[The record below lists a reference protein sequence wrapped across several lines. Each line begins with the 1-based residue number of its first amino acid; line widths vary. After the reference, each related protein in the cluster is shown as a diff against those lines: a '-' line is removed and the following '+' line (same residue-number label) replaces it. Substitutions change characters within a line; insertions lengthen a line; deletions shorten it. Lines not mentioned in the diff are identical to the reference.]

1 MGTILFVTL
10 LVLLIINVPIAV
22 ALGLSVVAAFV
33 LEGNM
38 PLLVVIQKMFS
49 GTDSF
54 PLMAIPFFLL
64 AGKLMETGG
73 ISARLI
79 NFANALVGTMPGGL
93 AVVAVIGCTFF
104 AAISG
109 SSAATTAAVGGILIP
124 HMVKKGY
131 DVRFSAALHA
141 AGGTI
146 GVMIPPS
153 VPLVL
158 YGVAA
163 STSINDLFIAGIGPG
178 ILVAIS
184 LAIYAIWVSKK
195 HGWGGGEKHS
205 PSEIWKAF
213 KDAILAILMPVIIL
227 GGIYGGIFTSTEA
240 AVVAVVYG
248 LIVGLFVY
256 REIKWKDLG
265 EIFASS
271 ATLTAVIMLIIATA
285 NAFGYLMTREN
296 IPQEIA
302 QFMLGI
308 TDSAVITLLIINI
321 FLLIM
326 GTFMETAVIIIL
338 LTPILLPVILALGVD
353 PVLFGVIMVVNSAIG
368 MLTPPVGI
376 NLLVAGKIAKLSNT
390 AIERAVIPFL
400 VVLIIDLML
409 ITYVPEISL
418 FLVNLGK

>member
-1 MGTILFVTL
+1 VGTILFLTL
-10 LVLLIINVPIAV
+10 LVLLILNVPIGV
-22 ALGLSVVAAFV
+22 ALGLSVVVVFM
-33 LEGNM
+33 LEGNI
-38 PLLVVIQKMFS
+38 PLLVVIQKMFN

-79 NFANALVGTMPGGL
+79 RFANTIVGNLPGGL
-93 AVVAVIGCTFF
+93 AIVAVMGCTFF

-131 DVRFSAALHA
+131 NVRFSAALHA
-141 AGGTI
+141 TGGTI

-153 VPLVL
+153 VPMVL

-163 STSINDLFIAGIGPG
+163 SASISDLFIAGIGPG

-184 LAIYAIWVSKK
+184 LILYSYWISKK
-195 HGWGGGEKHS
+195 NGWGGGEKHT
-205 PSEIWKAF
+205 PKEIWEAF
-213 KDAILAILMPVIIL
+213 KDAILAILMPIIIL
-227 GGIYGGIFTSTEA
+227 GGIYGAIFTPTEA
-240 AVVAVVYG
+240 AVVAVIYG
-248 LIVGLFVY
+248 LVVGLFVY

-265 EIFASS
+265 EIFAGS
-271 ATLTAVIMLIIATA
+271 ASMTAVIMLIIATA

-308 TDSAVITLLIINI
+308 TDSTIITLLIINI
-321 FLLIM
+321 LLLIL
-326 GTFMETAVIIIL
+326 GTFMETAVTIIL
-338 LTPILLPVILALGVD
+338 LTPILLPITNSLGID

-376 NLLVAGKIAKLSNT
+376 NLLVAGNIAKLQNT
-390 AIERAVIPFL
+390 EIERAVIPFL
-400 VVLIIDLML
+400 VIMIVDLML
-409 ITYVPEISL
+409 ITYIPEISL
-418 FLVNLGK
+418 FLVNLSK

>member
-10 LVLLIINVPIAV
+10 LVLLILNVPIGV
-22 ALGLSVVAAFV
+22 ALGLSVVVVFM
-33 LEGNM
+33 LEGNI
-38 PLLVVIQKMFS
+38 PLLVVIQKMFN

-79 NFANALVGTMPGGL
+79 RFANTIVGNLPGGL
-93 AVVAVIGCTFF
+93 AIVAVMGCTFF

-131 DVRFSAALHA
+131 NVRFSAALHA
-141 AGGTI
+141 TGGTI

-153 VPLVL
+153 VPMVL

-163 STSINDLFIAGIGPG
+163 SASISDLFIAGIGPG

-184 LAIYAIWVSKK
+184 LILYSYWISKK
-195 HGWGGGEKHS
+195 NGWGGGEKHT
-205 PSEIWKAF
+205 PKEIWEAF
-213 KDAILAILMPVIIL
+213 KDAILAILMPIIIL
-227 GGIYGGIFTSTEA
+227 GGIYGAIFTPTEA
-240 AVVAVVYG
+240 AVVAVIYG
-248 LIVGLFVY
+248 LVVGLFVY
-256 REIKWKDLG
+256 REIKWRDLG
-265 EIFASS
+265 EILAGSASM
-271 ATLTAVIMLIIATA
+271 TAVIMLIIATA

-308 TDSAVITLLIINI
+308 TDSTIITLLIINI
-321 FLLIM
+321 LLLIL
-326 GTFMETAVIIIL
+326 GTFMETAVTIIL
-338 LTPILLPVILALGVD
+338 LTPILLPITNSLGID

-376 NLLVAGKIAKLSNT
+376 NLLVAGNIAKLQNT
-390 AIERAVIPFL
+390 EIERAVIPFL
-400 VVLIIDLML
+400 VIMIVDLML
-409 ITYVPEISL
+409 ITYIPEISL

>member
-1 MGTILFVTL
+1 MGTILFLTL
-10 LVLLIINVPIAV
+10 VVLLIINVPIAV
-22 ALGLSVVAAFV
+22 ALGLSVVVAFMV
-33 LEGNM
+33 EGNI
-38 PLLVVIQKMFS
+38 PLLVVIQKMFN

-79 NFANALVGTMPGGL
+79 RFANTIVGNLPGGL
-93 AVVAVIGCTFF
+93 AIVAVIGCTFF

-131 DVRFSAALHA
+131 DVRFSSALHA

-153 VPLVL
+153 VPMVL

-184 LAIYAIWVSKK
+184 LVAYSFWVSKK
-195 HGWGGGEKHS
+195 KGWGGGEKHS
-205 PSEIWKAF
+205 PAEIWIAF

-227 GGIYGGIFTSTEA
+227 GGIYGGIFTATEA
-240 AVVAVVYG
+240 AVVAVVYA
-248 LIVGLFVY
+248 LIIGLFVY

-265 EIFASS
+265 EIFTGAG
-271 ATLTAVIMLIIATA
+271 TMTAVIMLIIATA
-285 NAFGYLMTREN
+285 NAFGFLMTREN

-308 TDSAVITLLIINI
+308 TDSTIITLLIINVL
-321 FLLIM
+321 LLIL
-326 GTFMETAVIIIL
+326 GTFMETAVTIIL
-338 LTPILLPVILALGVD
+338 MTPILLPIITTLGIN

-390 AIERAVIPFL
+390 EIEKAVIPFL
-400 VVLIIDLML
+400 IIMVIDLLL
-409 ITYVPEISL
+409 ITYIPEISL
-418 FLVNLGK
+418 FLVNLSK

>member
-1 MGTILFVTL
+1 MGTILFLTL

-22 ALGLSVVAAFV
+22 ALGLSVVVVFM
-33 LEGNM
+33 LEGNI
-38 PLLVVIQKMFS
+38 PLLVVIQKMFN

-79 NFANALVGTMPGGL
+79 RFANTIVGNLPGGL
-93 AVVAVIGCTFF
+93 AIVAVMGCTFF

-141 AGGTI
+141 TGGTI

-153 VPLVL
+153 VPMVL

-163 STSINDLFIAGIGPG
+163 SASISDLFIAGIGPG
-178 ILVAIS
+178 ILVALS
-184 LAIYAIWVSKK
+184 LIAYSFWVSKK
-195 HGWGGGEKHS
+195 QGWGGGEKHTVQ
-205 PSEIWKAF
+205 EIWAAF

-227 GGIYGGIFTSTEA
+227 GGIYGSVFTPTEA
-240 AVVAVVYG
+240 AVVAVIYG
-248 LIVGLFVY
+248 LVVGLFVY

-271 ATLTAVIMLIIATA
+271 ASMTAVIMLIIATA

-302 QFMLGI
+302 QFMLGV
-308 TDSAVITLLIINI
+308 TDSTIITLLIINI
-321 FLLIM
+321 LLLVL
-326 GTFMETAVIIIL
+326 GTFMETAVTIIL
-338 LTPILLPVILALGVD
+338 LTPILLPITTSLGID

-376 NLLVAGKIAKLSNT
+376 NLLVAGNIAKLQNT
-390 AIERAVIPFL
+390 EIERAVIPFL
-400 VVLIIDLML
+400 VIMIVDLLL
-409 ITYVPEISL
+409 ITYIPEISL
-418 FLVNLGK
+418 FLVDLSK

>member
-10 LVLLIINVPIAV
+10 LVLLILNVPIGV
-22 ALGLSVVAAFV
+22 ALGLSVVVVFM
-33 LEGNM
+33 LEGNI
-38 PLLVVIQKMFS
+38 PLLVVIQKMFN

-79 NFANALVGTMPGGL
+79 RFANTIVGNLPGGL
-93 AVVAVIGCTFF
+93 AIVAVMGCTFF

-131 DVRFSAALHA
+131 NVRFSAALHA
-141 AGGTI
+141 TGGTI

-153 VPLVL
+153 VPMVL

-163 STSINDLFIAGIGPG
+163 SASISDLFIAGIGPG

-184 LAIYAIWVSKK
+184 LILYSYWISKK
-195 HGWGGGEKHS
+195 NGWGGGEKHT
-205 PSEIWKAF
+205 PKEIWEAF
-213 KDAILAILMPVIIL
+213 KDSILAILMPIIIL
-227 GGIYGGIFTSTEA
+227 GGIYGAIFTPTEA
-240 AVVAVVYG
+240 AVVAVIYG
-248 LIVGLFVY
+248 LVVGLFVY

-265 EIFASS
+265 EIFAGS
-271 ATLTAVIMLIIATA
+271 ASMTAVIMLIIATA

-308 TDSAVITLLIINI
+308 TDSTIITLLIINI
-321 FLLIM
+321 LLLIL
-326 GTFMETAVIIIL
+326 GTFMETAVTIIL
-338 LTPILLPVILALGVD
+338 LTPILLPITNSLGID

-376 NLLVAGKIAKLSNT
+376 NLLVAGNIAKLQNT
-390 AIERAVIPFL
+390 EIERAVIPFL
-400 VVLIIDLML
+400 VIMIVDLML
-409 ITYVPEISL
+409 ITYIPEISL
-418 FLVNLGK
+418 FLVNLSK

>member
-10 LVLLIINVPIAV
+10 LVLLILNVPIGV
-22 ALGLSVVAAFV
+22 ALGLSVVVVFM
-33 LEGNM
+33 LEGNI
-38 PLLVVIQKMFS
+38 PLLVVIQKMFN

-79 NFANALVGTMPGGL
+79 RFANTIVGNLPGGL
-93 AVVAVIGCTFF
+93 AIVAVMGCTFF

-131 DVRFSAALHA
+131 NVRFSAALHA
-141 AGGTI
+141 TGGTI

-153 VPLVL
+153 VPMVL

-163 STSINDLFIAGIGPG
+163 SASISDLFIAGIGPG

-184 LAIYAIWVSKK
+184 LILYSYWISKK
-195 HGWGGGEKHS
+195 NGWGGGEKHT
-205 PSEIWKAF
+205 PREIWEAF
-213 KDAILAILMPVIIL
+213 KDAILAILMPIIIL
-227 GGIYGGIFTSTEA
+227 GGIYGAIFTPTEA
-240 AVVAVVYG
+240 AVVAVIYG

-256 REIKWKDLG
+256 REIKWRDLG
-265 EIFASS
+265 EIFAGS
-271 ATLTAVIMLIIATA
+271 ASMTAVIMLIIATA

-308 TDSAVITLLIINI
+308 TDSTIITLLIINI
-321 FLLIM
+321 LLLIL
-326 GTFMETAVIIIL
+326 GTFMETAVTIIL
-338 LTPILLPVILALGVD
+338 LTPILLPITNSLGID

-376 NLLVAGKIAKLSNT
+376 NLLVAGNIAKLQNT
-390 AIERAVIPFL
+390 EIERAVIPFL
-400 VVLIIDLML
+400 VIMIVDLML
-409 ITYVPEISL
+409 ITYIPEISL
-418 FLVNLGK
+418 FLVNLSK

>member
-1 MGTILFVTL
+1 MFLTL
-10 LVLLIINVPIAV
+10 LVLLIVNVPIGV
-22 ALGLSVVAAFV
+22 ALGLSVVVVFM
-33 LEGNM
+33 LEGNI
-38 PLLVVIQKMFS
+38 PLLVVIQKMFN

-79 NFANALVGTMPGGL
+79 RFANTIVGNLPGGL
-93 AVVAVIGCTFF
+93 AIVAVMGCTFF

-131 DVRFSAALHA
+131 NVRFSAALHA
-141 AGGTI
+141 TGGTI

-153 VPLVL
+153 VPMVL

-163 STSINDLFIAGIGPG
+163 SASISDLFIAGIGPG

-184 LAIYAIWVSKK
+184 LILYSYWISKK
-195 HGWGGGEKHS
+195 NGWGGGEKHT
-205 PSEIWKAF
+205 PKEIWEAF
-213 KDAILAILMPVIIL
+213 KDAILAILMPIIIL
-227 GGIYGGIFTSTEA
+227 GGIYGAVFTPTEA
-240 AVVAVVYG
+240 AVVAVIYG

-256 REIKWKDLG
+256 REIKWRDLG
-265 EIFASS
+265 EIFAGS
-271 ATLTAVIMLIIATA
+271 ASMTAVIMLIIATA

-308 TDSAVITLLIINI
+308 TDSTIITLLIINI
-321 FLLIM
+321 LLLIL
-326 GTFMETAVIIIL
+326 GTFMETAVTIIL
-338 LTPILLPVILALGVD
+338 LTPILLPITNSLGID

-376 NLLVAGKIAKLSNT
+376 NLLVAGNIAKLQNT
-390 AIERAVIPFL
+390 EIERAVIPFL
-400 VVLIIDLML
+400 VIMIVDLML
-409 ITYVPEISL
+409 ITYIPEISL
-418 FLVNLGK
+418 FLVNLSK

>member
-1 MGTILFVTL
+1 MGTILFLTL
-10 LVLLIINVPIAV
+10 LVLLILNVPIGV
-22 ALGLSVVAAFV
+22 ALGLSVVVVFM
-33 LEGNM
+33 LEGNI
-38 PLLVVIQKMFS
+38 PLLVVIQKMFN

-79 NFANALVGTMPGGL
+79 RFANTIVGNLPGGL
-93 AVVAVIGCTFF
+93 AIVAVMGCTFF

-131 DVRFSAALHA
+131 NVRFSAALHA
-141 AGGTI
+141 TGGTI

-153 VPLVL
+153 VPMVL

-163 STSINDLFIAGIGPG
+163 SASISDLFIAGIGPG

-184 LAIYAIWVSKK
+184 LILYSYWISKK
-195 HGWGGGEKHS
+195 NGWGGGEKHT
-205 PSEIWKAF
+205 PKEIWEAF

-227 GGIYGGIFTSTEA
+227 GGIYGAIFTPTEA
-240 AVVAVVYG
+240 AVVAVIYG
-248 LIVGLFVY
+248 LVVGLFVY
-256 REIKWKDLG
+256 REIKWRDLG
-265 EIFASS
+265 EIFVGSASM
-271 ATLTAVIMLIIATA
+271 TAVIMLIIATA

-308 TDSAVITLLIINI
+308 TDSTIITLLIINI
-321 FLLIM
+321 LLLIL
-326 GTFMETAVIIIL
+326 GTFMETAVTIIL
-338 LTPILLPVILALGVD
+338 LTPILLPITNSLGID

-376 NLLVAGKIAKLSNT
+376 NLLVAGNIAKLQNT
-390 AIERAVIPFL
+390 EIERAVIPFL
-400 VVLIIDLML
+400 VIMIVDLML
-409 ITYVPEISL
+409 ITYIPEISL
-418 FLVNLGK
+418 FLVNLSK

>member
-1 MGTILFVTL
+1 MGTILFLTL
-10 LVLLIINVPIAV
+10 LVLLILNVPIGV
-22 ALGLSVVAAFV
+22 ALGLSVVVVFM
-33 LEGNM
+33 LEGNI
-38 PLLVVIQKMFS
+38 PLLVVIQKMFN

-79 NFANALVGTMPGGL
+79 RFANTIVGNLPGGL
-93 AVVAVIGCTFF
+93 AVVAVMGCTFF

-131 DVRFSAALHA
+131 NVRFSAALHA
-141 AGGTI
+141 TGGTI

-153 VPLVL
+153 VPMVL

-163 STSINDLFIAGIGPG
+163 SASISDLFIAGIGPG

-184 LAIYAIWVSKK
+184 LILYSYWISKK
-195 HGWGGGEKHS
+195 NGWGGGEKHT
-205 PSEIWKAF
+205 PKEIWEAF
-213 KDAILAILMPVIIL
+213 KDAILAILMPIIIL
-227 GGIYGGIFTSTEA
+227 GGIYGAIFTPTEA
-240 AVVAVVYG
+240 AVVAVIYG
-248 LIVGLFVY
+248 LVVGLFVY
-256 REIKWKDLG
+256 REIKWRDLG
-265 EIFASS
+265 EIFAGS
-271 ATLTAVIMLIIATA
+271 ASMTAVIMLIIATA

-308 TDSAVITLLIINI
+308 TDSTIITLLIINI
-321 FLLIM
+321 LLLIL
-326 GTFMETAVIIIL
+326 GTFMETAVTIIL
-338 LTPILLPVILALGVD
+338 LTPILLPITNSLGID

-376 NLLVAGKIAKLSNT
+376 NLLVAGNIAKLQNT
-390 AIERAVIPFL
+390 EIERAVIPFL
-400 VVLIIDLML
+400 VIMIVDLVL
-409 ITYVPEISL
+409 ITYIPEISL
-418 FLVNLGK
+418 FLVNLSK

>member
-1 MGTILFVTL
+1 MFLTL

-22 ALGLSVVAAFV
+22 ALGLSVVVAFIV
-33 LEGNM
+33 EGNI
-38 PLLVVIQKMFS
+38 PLLVVIQKMFN

-79 NFANALVGTMPGGL
+79 RFANTIVGNLPGGL
-93 AVVAVIGCTFF
+93 AIVAVLGCTFF

-131 DVRFSAALHA
+131 DVRFSSALHA

-153 VPLVL
+153 VPMVL

-184 LAIYAIWVSKK
+184 LIIYAYWVSKK
-195 HGWGGGEKHS
+195 QGWGGGEKHS
-205 PSEIWKAF
+205 AKEIWQAF

-227 GGIYGGIFTSTEA
+227 GGIYGGVFTSTEA

-248 LIVGLFVY
+248 LVVGLFVY
-256 REIKWKDLG
+256 REIKWRDLG
-265 EIFASS
+265 EIFNSAASM
-271 ATLTAVIMLIIATA
+271 TAVIMLIIATA
-285 NAFGYLMTREN
+285 NAFGFLMTREN

-308 TDSAVITLLIINI
+308 TDSTIITLLIINI
-321 FLLIM
+321 LLLIL
-326 GTFMETAVIIIL
+326 GTFMETAVTIIL
-338 LTPILLPVILALGVD
+338 LTPILLPIIHTLGID

-376 NLLVAGKIAKLSNT
+376 NLLVAGNIAKLSNT
-390 AIERAVIPFL
+390 EIEKAAIPFL
-400 VVLIIDLML
+400 ILLCVDLML
-409 ITYVPEISL
+409 ITYIPEISL
-418 FLVNLGK
+418 FLVNLSK

>member
-1 MGTILFVTL
+1 MATILFVTL
-10 LVLLIINVPIAV
+10 LVLLVINVPIAV
-22 ALGLSVVAAFV
+22 ALGLSVVVAFV

-38 PLLVVIQKMFS
+38 PLLVIIQKMFS

-79 NFANALVGTMPGGL
+79 KFANTVVGTMPGGL
-93 AVVAVIGCTFF
+93 AIVAVIGCTFF

-131 DVRFSAALHA
+131 DVRFSASLHA

-184 LAIYAIWVSKK
+184 LAIYAIWISKK
-195 HGWGGGEKHS
+195 NGWGGGEKHTVA
-205 PSEIWKAF
+205 EVWQAF

-248 LIVGLFVY
+248 LIVGLFIY
-256 REIKWKDLG
+256 KEIKWKDLG
-265 EIFASS
+265 SIFTSA
-271 ATLTAVIMLIIATA
+271 ATLTAAIMLIIATA

-296 IPQEIA
+296 IPQGIA

-308 TDSAVITLLIINI
+308 TDSVVVTMLIINI

-326 GTFMETAVIIIL
+326 GTFMETSVIIIL
-338 LTPILLPVILALGVD
+338 LTPILLPVILALGID

-376 NLLVAGKIAKLSNT
+376 NLLVAGKIAKLPNT

-400 VVLIIDLML
+400 IIMIVDLML
-409 ITYVPEISL
+409 ITYVPEISM

>member
-10 LVLLIINVPIAV
+10 LVLLILNVPIGV
-22 ALGLSVVAAFV
+22 ALGLSVVVVFM
-33 LEGNM
+33 LEGNI
-38 PLLVVIQKMFS
+38 PLLVVIQKMFN

-79 NFANALVGTMPGGL
+79 RFANTIVGNLPGGL
-93 AVVAVIGCTFF
+93 AIVAVMGCTFF

-131 DVRFSAALHA
+131 NVRFSAALHA
-141 AGGTI
+141 TGGTI

-153 VPLVL
+153 VPMVL

-163 STSINDLFIAGIGPG
+163 SASISDLFIAGIGPG

-184 LAIYAIWVSKK
+184 LILYSYWISKK
-195 HGWGGGEKHS
+195 NNWGGGEKHTS
-205 PSEIWKAF
+205 KEIWEAF
-213 KDAILAILMPVIIL
+213 KDAILAILMPIIIL
-227 GGIYGGIFTSTEA
+227 GGIYGAVFTPTEA
-240 AVVAVVYG
+240 AVVAVIYG
-248 LIVGLFVY
+248 LVVGLFVY

-265 EIFASS
+265 EIFAGS
-271 ATLTAVIMLIIATA
+271 ASMTAVIMLIIATA

-308 TDSAVITLLIINI
+308 TDSTIITLLIINI
-321 FLLIM
+321 LLLIL
-326 GTFMETAVIIIL
+326 GTFMETAVTIIL
-338 LTPILLPVILALGVD
+338 LTPILLPITNSLSID

-376 NLLVAGKIAKLSNT
+376 NLLVAGNIAKLQNT
-390 AIERAVIPFL
+390 EIERAVIPFL
-400 VVLIIDLML
+400 VIMIVDLML
-409 ITYVPEISL
+409 ITYIPEISL
-418 FLVNLGK
+418 FLVNLSK

>member
-1 MGTILFVTL
+1 MGTILFLTL

-22 ALGLSVVAAFV
+22 ALGLSVVVAFIV
-33 LEGNM
+33 EGNI
-38 PLLVVIQKMFS
+38 PLLVVIQKMFN

-79 NFANALVGTMPGGL
+79 RFANTIVGNLPGGL
-93 AVVAVIGCTFF
+93 AIVAVLGCTFF

-109 SSAATTAAVGGILIP
+109 SSAATTAAGGGILIP

-131 DVRFSAALHA
+131 DVRFSSALHA

-153 VPLVL
+153 VPMVL

-184 LAIYAIWVSKK
+184 LIIYAYWVSKK
-195 HGWGGGEKHS
+195 QGWGGGEKHS
-205 PSEIWKAF
+205 AKEIWQAF

-227 GGIYGGIFTSTEA
+227 GGIYGGVFTSTEA

-248 LIVGLFVY
+248 LVVGLFVY
-256 REIKWKDLG
+256 REIKWRDLG
-265 EIFASS
+265 EIFNSAASM
-271 ATLTAVIMLIIATA
+271 TAVIMLIIATA
-285 NAFGYLMTREN
+285 NAFGFLMTREN

-308 TDSAVITLLIINI
+308 TDSTIITLLIINI
-321 FLLIM
+321 LLLIL
-326 GTFMETAVIIIL
+326 GTFMETAVTIIL
-338 LTPILLPVILALGVD
+338 LTPILLPIIHTLGID

-376 NLLVAGKIAKLSNT
+376 NLLVAGNIAKLSNT
-390 AIERAVIPFL
+390 EIEKAAIPFL
-400 VVLIIDLML
+400 ILLCVDLML
-409 ITYVPEISL
+409 ITYIPEISL
-418 FLVNLGK
+418 FLVNLSK

>member
-1 MGTILFVTL
+1 MGTILFLTL
-10 LVLLIINVPIAV
+10 VVLLIINVPIAV
-22 ALGLSVVAAFV
+22 ALGLSVVVAFMV
-33 LEGNM
+33 EGNI
-38 PLLVVIQKMFS
+38 PLLVVIQKMFN

-79 NFANALVGTMPGGL
+79 RFANTIVGNLPGGL
-93 AVVAVIGCTFF
+93 AIVAVIGCTFF

-131 DVRFSAALHA
+131 DVRFSSALHA

-153 VPLVL
+153 VPMVL

-184 LAIYAIWVSKK
+184 LVAYSFWVSKK
-195 HGWGGGEKHS
+195 KGWGGGEKHS
-205 PSEIWKAF
+205 PAEIWTAF

-227 GGIYGGIFTSTEA
+227 GGIYGGIFTATEA
-240 AVVAVVYG
+240 AVVAVVYA
-248 LIVGLFVY
+248 LIIGLFVY

-265 EIFASS
+265 EIFTGAG
-271 ATLTAVIMLIIATA
+271 TMTAVIMLIIATA
-285 NAFGYLMTREN
+285 NAFGFLMTREN

-308 TDSAVITLLIINI
+308 TDSTIITLLIINVL
-321 FLLIM
+321 LLIL
-326 GTFMETAVIIIL
+326 GTFMETAVTIIL
-338 LTPILLPVILALGVD
+338 MTPILLPIITTLGIN

-390 AIERAVIPFL
+390 EIEKAVIPFL
-400 VVLIIDLML
+400 IIMVIDLLL
-409 ITYVPEISL
+409 ITYIPEISL
-418 FLVNLGK
+418 FLVNLSK

>member
-1 MGTILFVTL
+1 MGTILFLTL

-22 ALGLSVVAAFV
+22 ALGLSVVVAFIV
-33 LEGNM
+33 EGNI
-38 PLLVVIQKMFS
+38 PLLVVIQKMFN

-79 NFANALVGTMPGGL
+79 RFANTIVGNLPGGL
-93 AVVAVIGCTFF
+93 AIVAVLGCTFF

-131 DVRFSAALHA
+131 DVRFSSALHA

-153 VPLVL
+153 VPMVL

-184 LAIYAIWVSKK
+184 LIIYAYWVSKK
-195 HGWGGGEKHS
+195 QGWGGGEKHS
-205 PSEIWKAF
+205 AKEIWQAF

-227 GGIYGGIFTSTEA
+227 GGIYGGVFTSTEA

-248 LIVGLFVY
+248 LVVGLFVY
-256 REIKWKDLG
+256 REIKWRDLG
-265 EIFASS
+265 EIFNSAASM
-271 ATLTAVIMLIIATA
+271 TAVIMLIIATA
-285 NAFGYLMTREN
+285 NAFGFLMTREN

-308 TDSAVITLLIINI
+308 TNSTIITLLIINI
-321 FLLIM
+321 LLLIL
-326 GTFMETAVIIIL
+326 GTFMETAVTIIL
-338 LTPILLPVILALGVD
+338 LTPILLPIIHTLGID

-376 NLLVAGKIAKLSNT
+376 NLLVAGNIAKLSNT
-390 AIERAVIPFL
+390 EIEKAAIPFL
-400 VVLIIDLML
+400 ILLCVDLML
-409 ITYVPEISL
+409 ITYIPEISL
-418 FLVNLGK
+418 FLVNLSK

>member
-1 MGTILFVTL
+1 MGTILFLTL
-10 LVLLIINVPIAV
+10 LVLLILNVPIGV
-22 ALGLSVVAAFV
+22 ALGLSVVVVFM
-33 LEGNM
+33 LEGNI
-38 PLLVVIQKMFS
+38 PLLVVIQKMFN

-79 NFANALVGTMPGGL
+79 RFANTIVGNLPGGL
-93 AVVAVIGCTFF
+93 AIVAVMGCTFF

-131 DVRFSAALHA
+131 NVRFSAALHA
-141 AGGTI
+141 TGGTI

-153 VPLVL
+153 VPMVL

-163 STSINDLFIAGIGPG
+163 SASISELFIAGIGPG

-184 LAIYAIWVSKK
+184 LILYSYWISKK
-195 HGWGGGEKHS
+195 NGWGGGEKHT
-205 PSEIWKAF
+205 PKEIWEAF
-213 KDAILAILMPVIIL
+213 KDSILAILMPIIIL
-227 GGIYGGIFTSTEA
+227 GGIYGAIFTPTEA
-240 AVVAVVYG
+240 AVVAVIYG
-248 LIVGLFVY
+248 LVVGLFVY

-265 EIFASS
+265 EIFAGS
-271 ATLTAVIMLIIATA
+271 ASMTAVIMLIIATA

-308 TDSAVITLLIINI
+308 TDSTIITLLIINVL
-321 FLLIM
+321 LLIL
-326 GTFMETAVIIIL
+326 GTFMETAVTIIL
-338 LTPILLPVILALGVD
+338 LTPILLPITNSLGID

-376 NLLVAGKIAKLSNT
+376 NLLVAGNIAKLQNT
-390 AIERAVIPFL
+390 EIERAVIPFL
-400 VVLIIDLML
+400 VIMIVDLML
-409 ITYVPEISL
+409 ITYIPEISL
-418 FLVNLGK
+418 FLVNLSK